1 MISSFNLSRV
11 SMFLAHQARFG
22 LVMASPSTVV
32 LFVVRVLNVHA
43 ILLRFRLLTFTR
55 TTMRRQ
61 PLIIRNDFR
70 S

>member
-11 SMFLAHQARFG
+11 SMFLARFG

-43 ILLRFRLLTFTR
+43 ILLRFRLLIFTR